1 MVYTL
6 YGVELDLEQYCG
18 HTIVQQSSTM
28 PDWMAWKYLCDGS
41 GHRQSG
47 RVDKMLDRCKYQKR
61 TLYKFSLVFPSK
73 PYRANDLGS
82 FAHGHAIV
90 IWYVIWSYA
99 HRKSYLVYYLLHF
112 LCVIFSS
119 LLAQICSNAK
129 PVTNIL
135 TYPPYK
141 ILYEKSHILG
151 ITWPA
156 DARVISQRAGRN
168 YPGLRGRH
176 QARVSV
182 PPQVWRPLLA
192 HWPVRRAIL
201 TEHLALIGS
210 LKQWHVCTALRCS
223 RKHISF
229 LS

>member
-1 MVYTL
+1 MVYIL
-6 YGVELDLEQYCG
+6 YGVELDPEQYYG
-18 HTIVQQSSTM
+18 HTVVQQSSTM
-28 PDWMAWKYLCDGS
+28 PDLMAWKYLCDGS

-47 RVDKMLDRCKYQKR
+47 RVDKTLDRCKYQKR

-73 PYRANDLGS
+73 PYRENDLAS

-99 HRKSYLVYYLLHF
+99 HRNTILYIICS
-112 LCVIFSS
+112 IFSALFSLRS
-119 LLAQICSNAK
+119 LLKLCSIYSSNAK

-135 TYPPYK
+135 TYPPEK

-168 YPGLRGRH
+168 YPSLRH
-176 QARVSV
+176 NVAS
-182 PPQVWRPLLA
+182 PK
-192 HWPVRRAIL
+192 AI
-201 TEHLALIGS
+201 
-210 LKQWHVCTALRCS
+210 
-223 RKHISF
+223 
-229 LS
+229 

>member
-90 IWYVIWSYA
+90 IWYVIWSYS

-135 TYPPYK
+135 TYPPYN

-168 YPGLRGRH
+168 YPGLRG
-176 QARVSV
+176 
-182 PPQVWRPLLA
+182 WFI
-192 HWPVRRAIL
+192 RASAF
-201 TEHLALIGS
+201 HLWDGF
-210 LKQWHVCTALRCS
+210 
-223 RKHISF
+223 SF
-229 LS
+229 KTFMWKS